1 MVTGF
6 RSDNPDAVVFVAL
19 YDLPEG
25 ATLYMTDNAWTGEFH
40 VCYFECVLSAI
51 IPLNDIA

>member
-6 RSDNPDAVVFVAL
+6 RSDNPDAVVFAAL

-25 ATLYMTDNAWTGEFH
+25 STLYLTDNAWTGEH
-40 VCYFECVLSAI
+40 Q
-51 IPLNDIA
+51 